1 MEEKKH
7 KINKNLK
14 ERYKN
19 DTEYRER
26 KKKIAMEHYYNK
38 KNSSNGP
45 ISITKQD
52 ITLFF

>member
-1 MEEKKH
+1 MTGKNE
-7 KINKNLK
+7 KINKTLK

-19 DTEYRER
+19 DIEYRER

-45 ISITKQD
+45 ISIIKED

>member
-1 MEEKKH
+1 MQKNE

-19 DTEYRER
+19 DTEYREK
-26 KKKIAMEHYYNK
+26 KKKIAMEHYYAK
-38 KNSSNGP
+38 KYSSNGP
-45 ISITKQD
+45 ISITKED